1 MLLLVMLIL
10 CYQWSCRVGT
20 QEGHCVPFLL
30 ETQHVSAWENNIEV
44 IVILNVSKM
53 SIYRQDTHVKLFSS
67 SSSKD

>member
-1 MLLLVMLIL
+1 M
-10 CYQWSCRVGT
+10 

-30 ETQHVSAWENNIEV
+30 ETQHVSAWENNIKV

-53 SIYRQDTHVKLFSS
+53 SISRQDTHVKLFSS